1 MTAINELPRH
11 NGNFWAAAWEVW
23 YGASEIATDR
33 TEAAI
38 AWYCETFFSEK
49 AQATYATVGE
59 IIGDLMV
66 LSIMLG
72 MITRRRLQPWIDEQ
86 VESCLAQ
93 PETEG
98 TEDAPA
104 DHIADANKMVN
115 PFGPANRYYATV
127 ANMAQS
133 AAPAAESFKVWVLKA
148 IFGLY
153 REVKRLYA

>member
-1 MTAINELPRH
+1 MTTAININELPRH

-23 YGASEIATDR
+23 YGASEIATEK
-33 TEAAI
+33 TEVAI
-38 AWYCETFFSEK
+38 NWYCETFFSEK
-49 AQATYATVGE
+49 AQATYTTIGE

-72 MITRRRLQPWIDEQ
+72 MIARRRIQPWVDAQ

-93 PETEG
+93 PTEG

-104 DHIADANKMVN
+104 EAPAMAN

-127 ANMAQS
+127 ANLAQ
-133 AAPAAESFKVWVLKA
+133 ATAPAAIEFKVWVLKA